1 MVPWIIGA
9 ALAPF
14 AAALLVLALKSL
26 FLAAGRSGDALPFF
40 AGFAGAALAWLAAR
54 FFPPQGR
61 ATRTFDAAQ
70 RRIYIFGHELSH
82 ALAAWLSGASIF
94 AFHVGRRSGHV
105 DLDKSN
111 ALIALAPYCLPVYTA
126 AGLLAWRVAL
136 AFKPG
141 LPAAPFLA
149 FLGLTLAFHLTK
161 TLEYVWDLSQPD
173 LKAAGGVVFSLSAIA
188 AANGLVILGLAG
200 ALFPRSVFFLAAVR
214 SSWSWEARF
223 WLGAAALG
231 RRVCRAL
238 RA

>member
-1 MVPWIIGA
+1 VVPWIIGA

-14 AAALLVLALKSL
+14 AAALLTLALKSL
-26 FLAAGRSGDALPFF
+26 FLAAGRSGAMPFF
-40 AGFAGAALAWLAAR
+40 AGFALAALAWLAAR
-54 FFPPQGR
+54 FFPPQSW
-61 ATRTFDAAQ
+61 AARTFDAAQ
-70 RRIYIFGHELSH
+70 RRVYIFGHELSH

-94 AFHVGRRSGHV
+94 SFHVGRRSGHV